1 VADGD
6 WGHAAV
12 LVAEARLAMRRRST
26 SPPAGDLGRPLTRRS
41 FLRGAAGAAAAA
53 PIAGSLIAAC
63 GGGGPARSDQL
74 VVAAATTPPSLDW
87 ELVFGREVYD
97 HVFNLNDRL
106 TRWKQIP
113 APDEQGGF
121 DLAWQAENF
130 EEITEP
136 RMAEGWEVTN
146 DGRTY
151 TFSLRKGWPSHAD
164 NEFTAADVKW
174 TFERSFAVD
183 GITSFYNTLSKI
195 RRPEDV
201 KVLDKH
207 TVRIEVAQPGPDL
220 LLTMSTFWRAIVD
233 SKLARSHA
241 TSGDPW
247 AKGWLKGHDAGFG
260 PFKLDDLDPGRHVV
274 WAAHKEHP
282 FPPAVEQITFPAI
295 PASSARLAALTSGG
309 AQVAQF
315 LAPADMQRVRSNDGL
330 RLWNFQGYVI
340 AQGPMNPKFPP
351 LDDVRVRQAL
361 SYATPYQQIIDK
373 VYRGFAGPAAGPLSD
388 HAAGF
393 DPYRRPYTYDPDR
406 ARKLLREAGHPH
418 GFTTTLAY
426 NTADPLGAP
435 VSHELRRAFK
445 GVGVTL
451 ELEALP
457 PSTYP
462 DVLFNGKRP
471 MFFYEGG
478 ADSPD
483 PAYALGVFY
492 QSNSSNNWGGYK
504 SATADACLARA
515 GRPQLGWDQRVEEH
529 KRCAEIIEQDAP
541 WLWIAQPGFQ
551 VSTRS
556 NVTGINWYAGE
567 AVDWSKVAYS
577 T

>member
-1 VADGD
+1 VTRKTFLKS
-6 WGHAAV
+6 AAV
-12 LVAEARLAMRRRST
+12 VAV
-26 SPPAGDLGRPLTRRS
+26 
-41 FLRGAAGAAAAA
+41 AA
-53 PIAGSLIAAC
+53 PFAGWLIRAGGE
-63 GGGGPARSDQL
+63 GGGGAARSDRL
-74 VVAAATTPPSLDW
+74 LVAAATTPSSLDW

-113 APDEQGGF
+113 AAGEDGGF

-136 RMAEGWEVTN
+136 RMAEAWEVTN
-146 DGRTY
+146 GGRTY
-151 TFSLRKGWPSHAD
+151 TFSLRKGWPSHAS

-174 TFERSFAVD
+174 TFERSFALH
-183 GITSFYNTLSKI
+183 GITSFYNTLSTI

-201 KVLDKH
+201 KVLDRY
-207 TVRIEVAQPGPDL
+207 TVRFELAEPGPDL

-241 TSGDPW
+241 SSGDPW
-247 AKGWLKGHDAGFG
+247 AKRWLKHHDAGFG
-260 PFKLDDLDPGRHVV
+260 PFKLDDLSPGRHVV
-274 WAAHKEHP
+274 WSAHKEHP
-282 FPPAVEQITFPAI
+282 FPPELEQITFTEV
-295 PASSARLAALTSGG
+295 PASPDRLAALTAGE

-315 LAPADMQRVRSNDGL
+315 LSPTDMQRVRTHDGV

-340 AQGPMNPKFPP
+340 AQSPMNPKYPP

-361 SYATPYQQIIDK
+361 SYATPYDDIIEG
-373 VYRGFAGPAAGPLSD
+373 VYRGFAGSAAGPLSD

-393 DPYRRPYTYDPDR
+393 DPYLRPYAYDPGR
-406 ARKLLREAGHPH
+406 ARRLLRDSGHGK

-435 VSHELRRAFK
+435 VSALLRTAFE

-451 ELEALP
+451 EVQPLP
-457 PSTYP
+457 PSTYA
-462 DVLFNGKRP
+462 DALFSGKRP
-471 MFFYEGG
+471 MFFYQGG

-492 QSNSSNNWGGYK
+492 QSKSSNNWGGYK
-504 SATADACLARA
+504 SAKADACLARA
-515 GRPQLGWDQRVEEH
+515 GRPRLAWDQRVREH
-529 KRCAEIIEQDAP
+529 KRCAEIIAGDAP
-541 WLWIAQPGFQ
+541 SLWIAQPGFQ

-556 NVTGINWYAGE
+556 DVTGINWYAGE
-567 AVDWSKVAYS
+567 GVDWSKVGYTS
-577 T
+577 

>member
-1 VADGD
+1 MTDQSNTPPSG
-6 WGHAAV
+6 GF
-12 LVAEARLAMRRRST
+12 RR
-26 SPPAGDLGRPLTRRS
+26 PVTRKS
-41 FLRGAAGAAAAA
+41 FLRSAAAIGVAAPFAGSLLAACGAAARPGQLLVAA
-53 PIAGSLIAAC
+53 P
-63 GGGGPARSDQL
+63 
-74 VVAAATTPPSLDW
+74 TTPPSLDW

-113 APDEQGGF
+113 APDEEGGF

-130 EEITEP
+130 QEITEP

-146 DGRTY
+146 GGRTY
-151 TFSLRKGWPSHAD
+151 TFSLRKGWPSHAG

-174 TFERSFAVD
+174 TFERSFALR
-183 GITSFYNTLSKI
+183 GITSFYNALATI
-195 RRPEDV
+195 ERPEDV
-201 KVLDKH
+201 RVIDRY
-207 TVRIEVAQPGPDL
+207 TVRIDLAEPGPDL
-220 LLTMSTFWRAIVD
+220 LLTMSTFWRAMVD
-233 SKLARSHA
+233 SELAKSHA

-247 AKGWLKGHDAGFG
+247 AKRWLKNHEAGFG
-260 PFKLDDLDPGRHVV
+260 PFKLEDLSPGRHVV

-282 FPPAVEQITFPAI
+282 FPPRLDQITFRQLPQ
-295 PASSARLAALTSGG
+295 SSDRLATLTSGE

-315 LAPADMQRVRSNDGL
+315 LSPTDMQRVQDSDGL

-340 AQGPMNPKFPP
+340 AQSPMNPNYPP

-361 SYATPYQQIIDK
+361 SYATPYRQILEN

-393 DPYRRPYTYDPDR
+393 DPYLHPYTHDPER
-406 ARKLLREAGHPH
+406 ARELLREAGHGN

-435 VSHELRRAFK
+435 VSAQLRSAFMK
-445 GVGVTL
+445 VGVTL
-451 ELEALP
+451 EVEALP
-457 PSTYP
+457 SATYT
-462 DVLFNGKRP
+462 DALFTGKRP
-471 MFFYEGG
+471 MFFYQGG

-492 QSNSSNNWGGYK
+492 QSTSSNNWVGYK
-504 SATADACLARA
+504 SPKADACLAEA
-515 GRPQLGWDQRVEEH
+515 GRPQLTWDQRVEQH
-529 KRCAEIIEQDAP
+529 KRCAEIIAHDAA

-551 VSTRS
+551 VSTR
-556 NVTGINWYAGE
+556 NGVTGINWYAGE
-567 AVDWSKVAYS
+567 AVDWSKVGH
-577 T
+577 TT

>member
-1 VADGD
+1 
-6 WGHAAV
+6 
-12 LVAEARLAMRRRST
+12 M
-26 SPPAGDLGRPLTRRS
+26 
-41 FLRGAAGAAAAA
+41 GAAA
-53 PIAGSLIAAC
+53 PFAGSLIAAC
-63 GGGGPARSDQL
+63 GAAARPDQL
-74 VVAAATTPPSLDW
+74 LVAAPTTPPSLDW

-113 APDEQGGF
+113 APDEEGGF

-136 RMAEGWEVTN
+136 RMAEGWDVTN
-146 DGRTY
+146 GGRTY
-151 TFSLRKGWPSHAD
+151 TFSLRKDWPSHAG

-174 TFERSFAVD
+174 TFERSFALR
-183 GITSFYNTLSKI
+183 GITSFYNALATI

-201 KVLDKH
+201 KVLGKY
-207 TVRIEVAQPGPDL
+207 TVRIDLAEPGPDL
-220 LLTMSTFWRAIVD
+220 LLTMSTFWRAMVD

-247 AKGWLKGHDAGFG
+247 AKRWLKNHDAGFG
-260 PFKLDDLDPGRHVV
+260 PFKLEDLSPGRHVI

-282 FPPAVEQITFPAI
+282 FPPKLDQITFRQVPQ
-295 PASSARLAALTSGG
+295 SSDRLAALTSGD

-315 LAPADMQRVRSNDGL
+315 LSPADMQRVRDGDRL

-340 AQGPMNPKFPP
+340 AQSPMNPHYPP

-361 SYATPYQQIIDK
+361 SYATPYRQILEK

-393 DPYRRPYTYDPDR
+393 DPYLHPYTYDPAKAR
-406 ARKLLREAGHPH
+406 ALLREAGHGK
-418 GFTTTLAY
+418 GFKTTLAY
-426 NTADPLGAP
+426 NTADPLGEP
-435 VSHELRRAFK
+435 VSAQLRSAFK
-445 GVGVTL
+445 DVGVTL
-451 ELEALP
+451 EVEALP
-457 PSTYP
+457 SATYT
-462 DVLFNGKRP
+462 DALFTGKRP
-471 MFFYEGG
+471 MFFYQGG

-492 QSNSSNNWGGYK
+492 QSKSSNNWVGYK
-504 SATADACLARA
+504 SPKADACLAEA
-515 GRPQLGWDQRVEEH
+515 GRPQLSWDQRVEKH
-529 KRCAEIIEQDAP
+529 KRCAEIIADDAA

-551 VSTRS
+551 VSTRR

-567 AVDWSKVAYS
+567 AVDWSKVGPRA
-577 T
+577 